1 MQKIEAFSLLEL
13 VIVMVVIGILLSI
26 TAINFKNDD
35 LIRAA
40 NQVASHIRYTQ
51 FLALSDDKFL
61 PDYNVT
67 TLTKEEAK
75 EITDWFKAR
84 WQMYFTK
91 TVAGKKVL
99 YYSIFSDSGGYGG
112 NPDGKEIAKN
122 PLNPAKVL
130 SVSHAGIS
138 TINPTDEL
146 DLMAKF
152 GLNDVEFL
160 EGCSHS
166 GSTRISFDNLGRP
179 FKGNLARIANS
190 TQNLI
195 TTTCRIRLTHQNG
208 DCIYINIE
216 PITGLLSISDPQTQC
231 KGS

>member
-51 FLALSDDKFL
+51 FLALSDDRFN
-61 PDYNVT
+61 PEDEN
-67 TLTKEEAK
+67 
-75 EITDWFKAR
+75 WFKAR

-179 FKGNLARIANS
+179 FKGNLARITNS